1 MMNSIKWQKLNEIDV
16 LNKLKMLLGVT
27 GEDKD
32 MLLQF
37 ALDDTKA
44 AILNYCNLTFIPKG
58 LETIWLKMAIEFY
71 GASDSGTG
79 GINVGSNTSGQVS
92 SIKEGDVTVQ
102 FAAGSSHSAS
112 TTDGI
117 INSYIIQLNQFRKVR
132 R

>member
-1 MMNSIKWQKLNEIDV
+1 MNSIKWQKLNEVDV

-58 LETIWLKMAIEFY
+58 LETIWLKMTIEFY
-71 GASDSGTG
+71 GASGSDTG
-79 GINVGSNTSGQVS
+79 GVNVGSNTSGQVS

-102 FAAGSSHSAS
+102 FATGSSHSAS

-117 INSYIIQLNQFRKVR
+117 INNYIIQLNQFRKVKR
-132 R
+132 